1 MIIFRKKL
9 NYAIS
14 TLVLS
19 DLFLYFGLGLI
30 SPIFSIFVL
39 DNIPGATL
47 STIGTSVAIYWL
59 ARIFSVIPISW
70 LLDEIKGEK
79 DEYYAVL
86 IGTTFL
92 AIIPLC
98 YIFASQIIHL
108 YMIEFFKG
116 VANSLV
122 IPAWRVL
129 FTRFTSKDQVGFS
142 WSLADLAVG
151 VATAS
156 SAYAGSIIAQRYGF
170 KVLFVM
176 VSILSFV
183 AAYYLT
189 KLYKEARIN
198 RSARLLDSIK
208 QLAPFSD
215 E

>member
-92 AIIPLC
+92 AIIPLF
-98 YIFASQIIHL
+98 YIFANQITHL

-122 IPAWRVL
+122 VPAWRVL
-129 FTRFTSKDQVGFS
+129 FTRFANKNQVGFS
-142 WSLADLAVG
+142 WSLADLGIG

-156 SAYAGSIIAQRYGF
+156 SAYAGSVIAQRFGF

>member
-1 MIIFRKKL
+1 MTIFRKKL

-70 LLDEIKGEK
+70 LLDAIKGEK
-79 DEYYAVL
+79 DEYYAVVV
-86 IGTTFL
+86 GTTLL

-98 YIFASQIIHL
+98 YIFASKIMHL
-108 YMIEFFKG
+108 YLIEFFKG
-116 VANSLV
+116 VANSLIV
-122 IPAWRVL
+122 PAWRVL
-129 FTRFTSKDQVGFS
+129 FTRFANKNQVGFS
-142 WSLADLAVG
+142 WSLADLGVG
-151 VATAS
+151 VATAT
-156 SAYAGSIIAQRYGF
+156 SAYAGSVIAQRFGF

-176 VSILSFV
+176 VSLLSFV

-189 KLYKEARIN
+189 KLYKESRIH
-198 RSARLLDSIK
+198 RSADLLDSIK
-208 QLAPFSD
+208 QLVPFQND
-215 E
+215 